1 MKKLVI
7 LTLCF
12 FMSICV
18 LSHILNFADE
28 VTTNSSE
35 FEVKVLSSN
44 DQSIL
49 IEYNIG
55 KFERIPVNINGET
68 YYHISLLNEGIIF
81 KHGDPALPKITR
93 SIIIP
98 DNAGAEVKVTESEFI
113 EYQMQIAPS
122 KGLLDCNTNPDNIPY
137 EFSETYNINAFFPD
151 ILAEPGSPYIL
162 RDFRGITVT
171 VYPFLYNPVSGVL
184 RVYTHLVVE
193 INYTGE
199 NTENVKTRNCEQHN
213 IHFSNIY
220 KHHFLNYSYKL
231 YDSVD
236 EHGRLIVICF
246 GDFLET
252 IQPYVNWK
260 NQKGIQ
266 TDVYDIISIGT
277 DTTAI
282 KNFIQAEYNS
292 AEGLTFVQFVG
303 DAEQIPTLLITRDF
317 APGKATSDPSYA
329 LLEGNDSYPDIFVG
343 RFSASTVAEVE
354 TQVERTIY
362 YEKDIIDGSWL
373 HKGTG
378 VGSIWGDGYGYLGL
392 SDKDLIEVLRIKLLG
407 YTYTEVDQ
415 LYEEESGSIVIPV
428 EVEEFVE
435 VINEGRSIVNIAGH
449 GDYDATFMIPPG
461 SLNDLFTTDSIYDLM
476 NDYMLP
482 FISIGAPYQ
491 GNFQIDISFAE
502 AWLRA
507 TNTNTGAPVGA
518 IAVHSSS
525 TDLDYASPGATQ
537 HEMVDL
543 LVNEENNTIGGLMFN
558 GGCFAI
564 DIYGARGEKTFKSF
578 NIFGDAS
585 LQVRTDIPET
595 LTVSSDSVIYVGHT
609 QFTVSTGVEAV
620 LVCLSE
626 NYEIIA
632 SGYTD
637 TDGNITLEFSP
648 FQQPT
653 TSILTVTGHNKIT
666 GIDTIPVINP
676 AIIPERFFGQGILNF
691 PNPFS
696 EKTIFYF
703 DIPKNQKASL
713 EIFSPDGQMVE
724 KFDITN
730 KEKVEWNPDNLHSG
744 IYLVRIVSANYLKTK
759 KIVYRR

>member
-1 MKKLVI
+1 MKKYLFLI
-7 LTLCF
+7 ALF
-12 FMSICV
+12 
-18 LSHILNFADE
+18 LSHILVFADE
-28 VTTNSSE
+28 VTINSSE
-35 FEVKVLSSN
+35 FEVKILSSN
-44 DQSIL
+44 DQSTL
-49 IEYNIG
+49 IEYTIG
-55 KFERIPVNINGET
+55 KFEKIPVNINGET
-68 YYHISLLNEGIIF
+68 YYLISLLNEGIIF
-81 KHGDPALPKITR
+81 KHGVPALPKITR
-93 SIIIP
+93 SFIIP
-98 DNAGAEVKVTESEFI
+98 DNAGVEVKVTDSEFV

-220 KHHFLNYSYKL
+220 KHHFLNYSYNR
-231 YDSVD
+231 YDPVD

-303 DAEQIPTLLITRDF
+303 DAEQIPTLLINRDF

-329 LLEGNDSYPDIFVG
+329 LLEGDDSYPDIFVG
-343 RFSASTVAEVE
+343 RFSADNIAEVE
-354 TQVERTIY
+354 TQVERTVY
-362 YEKDIIDGSWL
+362 YEKEITGGSWL
-373 HKGTG
+373 YKGTG
-378 VGSIWGDGYGYLGL
+378 VGSAWGEGYGYLGL
-392 SDKDLIEVLRIKLLG
+392 SDKDLIEVLRVKLLG
-407 YTYTEVDQ
+407 YTYTEIDQ
-415 LYEEESGSIVIPV
+415 LYEMGEPPWGIIPV
-428 EVEEFVE
+428 ELEDFLE
-435 VINEGRSIVNIAGH
+435 VINEGRSIVNVGGH

-461 SLNDLFTTDSIYDLM
+461 TPTGGMFTTDHIYDLV

-482 FISIGAPYQ
+482 FISIGVPYQ
-491 GNFQIDISFAE
+491 GHFQIDVSFAE

-537 HEMVDL
+537 HEMIDL

-564 DIYGARGEKTFKSF
+564 DLYGSRGEKTFKSF
-578 NIFGDAS
+578 NIFGDVS
-585 LQVRTDIPET
+585 LQVRTDIPEA
-595 LTVSSDSVIYVGHT
+595 LTVSFDSVIYINQT
-609 QFTVSTGVEAV
+609 QFPVSTGVEAA

-626 NYEIIA
+626 DYEIIA

-637 TDGNITLEFSP
+637 PDGNITLDFSP

-666 GIDTIPVINP
+666 SIDTIPVTHP
-676 AIIPERFFGQGILNF
+676 TIIPERFPGQDILNF

-696 EKTIFYF
+696 EKTVFYF
-703 DIPKNQKASL
+703 DIPENQKASL
-713 EIFSPDGQMVE
+713 EIFSPNGQKVE
-724 KFDITN
+724 SFDITN
-730 KEKVEWNPDNLHSG
+730 KEKFEWNPCHLHSG
-744 IYLVRIVSANYLKTK
+744 IYLVRIVSAQYIKTK
-759 KIVYRR
+759 KIVYQR

>member
-1 MKKLVI
+1 MKKYLLLI
-7 LTLCF
+7 ALF
-12 FMSICV
+12 
-18 LSHILNFADE
+18 LSPVLNFADE
-28 VTTNSSE
+28 VTTNNSE
-35 FEVKVLSSN
+35 SEVKVLTSN
-44 DQSIL
+44 DQSTL

-55 KFERIPVNINGET
+55 KFDRIPVIIDGET
-68 YYHISLLNEGIIF
+68 YYHICLLNEGIVF

-93 SIIIP
+93 SFIIP
-98 DNAGAEVKVTESEFI
+98 DDAAVEVEVIESEFT
-113 EYQMQIAPS
+113 EYQIRIAPS
-122 KGLLDCNTNPDNIPY
+122 KGLFDCSINPDHIPY

-171 VYPFLYNPVSGVL
+171 LYPFLYNPVSGVL
-184 RVYTHLVVE
+184 RVYTHLLVE
-193 INYTGE
+193 INYIGESTG
-199 NTENVKTRNCEQHN
+199 NVKIRNCDQNN
-213 IHFSNIY
+213 IYFSNIY
-220 KHHFLNYSYKL
+220 KHHFLNYSNKG
-231 YDSVD
+231 YDPLD

-246 GDFLET
+246 GDFLDA

-266 TDVYDIISIGT
+266 TDVYDIANIGT

-282 KNFIQAEYNS
+282 KDFIQAEYNS

-303 DAEQIPTLLITRDF
+303 DAEQIPTLLINRDF
-317 APGKATSDPSYA
+317 APGKASSDPSYA

-343 RFSASTVAEVE
+343 RFSADNIAEVE

-362 YEKDIIDGSWL
+362 YEKDIAGGSWL

-378 VGSIWGDGYGYLGL
+378 VGSVWGEDFGYLGL
-392 SDKDLIEVLRIKLLG
+392 SDKDLIEVLRLKLLA

-415 LYEEESGSIVIPV
+415 LYEVGTPGGQVIPV

-435 VINEGRSIVNIAGH
+435 VINEGRGILNVAGH

-461 SLNDLFTTDSIYDLM
+461 SSNGLFTTDSIYDLV

-491 GNFQIDISFAE
+491 GHFQVDIAFAE

-507 TNTNTGAPVGA
+507 TNPNTGAPVGA

-537 HEMVDL
+537 HEMIDL
-543 LVNEENNTIGGLMFN
+543 LVDEDNNTIGGLMFN

-564 DIYGARGEKTFKSF
+564 DLYGPRGEKTFKSF
-578 NIFGDAS
+578 NIFGDVS
-585 LQVRTDIPET
+585 LQVRTDIPEA
-595 LTVSSDSVIYVGHT
+595 LTVSSDSVIDIGQT
-609 QFTVSTGVEAV
+609 LFPVSTGVEAA

-637 TDGNITLEFSP
+637 PDGTITLEFSA
-648 FQQPT
+648 FQEPT
-653 TSILTVTGHNKIT
+653 TLLLTVTAYNKISSI
-666 GIDTIPVINP
+666 GTIPVGEP
-676 AIIPERFFGQGILNF
+676 TIIPERFPAQDVVNF

-696 EKTIFYF
+696 EKTVFYF
-703 DIPKNQKASL
+703 NIPENQKASL
-713 EIFSPDGQMVE
+713 EIFSPDGQKVE
-724 KFDITN
+724 SVDITN
-730 KEKVEWNPDNLHSG
+730 QEKFEWTPEHLHSG
-744 IYLVRIVSANYLKTK
+744 IYIVRIISTNYLKTK

>member
-1 MKKLVI
+1 MI

-12 FMSICV
+12 SISICV
-18 LSHILNFADE
+18 QSQILNYADE
-28 VTTNSSE
+28 ATTISSE

-44 DQSIL
+44 DQSTL

-55 KFERIPVNINGET
+55 DFKKLPVNIDGEI
-68 YYHISLLNEGIIF
+68 YYHINLFNEGKIF
-81 KHGDPALPKITR
+81 KCGDPELPKITR
-93 SIIIP
+93 SFIIP
-98 DNAGAEVKVTESEFI
+98 DNTGVEIKVTDSEFI

-137 EFSETYNINAFFPD
+137 EFSETYNMNAFFPD

-162 RDFRGITVT
+162 KDFRGITVT
-171 VYPFLYNPVSGVL
+171 LYPFLYNPVSGVL
-184 RVYTHLVVE
+184 RVYTHMVVE

-199 NTENVKTRNCEQHN
+199 NTENVKTRNCEQQN
-213 IHFSNIY
+213 IYFSNTY
-220 KHHFLNYSYKL
+220 KHHFINYSL
-231 YDSVD
+231 NRYDPVD

-246 GDFLET
+246 EDFMET
-252 IQPYVNWK
+252 IQPYVDWK

-266 TDVYDIISIGT
+266 TDIYDIANIGT

-282 KNFIQAEYNS
+282 KNFIQEEYNS

-317 APGKATSDPSYA
+317 APGMATSDPSYS
-329 LLEGNDSYPDIFVG
+329 LLEGDDSYPDIFVG

-354 TQVERTIY
+354 TQVERTLY
-362 YEKDIIDGSWL
+362 YEKDITGGSWL

-378 VGSIWGDGYGYLGL
+378 LGSIWGEGYGYLGL

-428 EVEEFVE
+428 EVEDFVE
-435 VINEGRSIVNIAGH
+435 VINEGRSIVNVAGH
-449 GDYDATFMIPPG
+449 GDFDATYMIPPG
-461 SLNDLFTTDSIYDLM
+461 SLNDLFTTDSIYNLM

-491 GNFQIDISFAE
+491 GNFQIDVSYAE

-537 HEMVDL
+537 HEMIDL
-543 LVNEENNTIGGLMFN
+543 LVDEENNTIGGLMFN

-564 DIYGARGEKTFKSF
+564 DLYGLRGEKTFKSF
-578 NIFGDAS
+578 NIFGDIS

-595 LTVSSDSVIYVGHT
+595 LTVSSDSVIYVGQT
-609 QFTVSTGVEAV
+609 QFSVSTGVEAA

-637 TDGNITLEFSP
+637 PDGNITLEFSS

-666 GIDTIPVINP
+666 SIDTIPVYNP
-676 AIIPERFFGQGILNF
+676 TIISERFSDQEILNF

-696 EKTIFYF
+696 EKTTFYF
-703 DIPKNQKASL
+703 DIPKKHKTSL
-713 EIFSPDGQMVE
+713 EIFNSDGQEVE

-730 KEKVEWNPDNLHSG
+730 KEKFEWNPDNLYSG
-744 IYLVRIVSANYLKTK
+744 IYLVRIVSANYFKTK
-759 KIVYRR
+759 KIVYRK